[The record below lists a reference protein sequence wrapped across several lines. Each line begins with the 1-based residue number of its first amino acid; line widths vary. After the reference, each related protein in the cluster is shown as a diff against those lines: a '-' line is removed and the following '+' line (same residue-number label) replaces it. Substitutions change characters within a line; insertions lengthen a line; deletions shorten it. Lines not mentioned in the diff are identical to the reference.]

1 MNVKAIFLFSLILL
15 LSASVVY
22 AQDNSTVLSADSDD
36 VSYGDHW
43 ALNGHGEWSID
54 ENGSLIHKP
63 SDKNYSAEDI
73 SIEFHNDNSTDLR
86 KNSSDANRT
95 QNASDILT
103 PARIN
108 PLWDEFVKDPLAFME
123 KYQLV
128 PKAPPATWNSSI
140 SDNPCSSPYSKEFI
154 DFMNFVEKTR
164 VRPDVIEAGNL
175 NVYYSK
181 GNVYQIRVLNPVGDP
196 VYGAVNVTFIFNGKK
211 INTKTDENGYASFK
225 FNRQPG
231 SYVVKAYVGNV
242 SSKHK
247 ITVKSLFKTKDV
259 SKKYKKS
266 MKFKV
271 RLVKFTGKSL
281 YGKKIKITLKG
292 KTATVKTNSKGIAVF
307 NIPKNL
313 KIGKYAIRT
322 CYNGCV
328 VKNKITVKK

>member
-1 MNVKAIFLFSLILL
+1 MNVKLIFFFSLILL
-15 LSASVVY
+15 LSTSVVY
-22 AQDNSTVLSADSDD
+22 AHDNSTVLSADSDD
-36 VSYGDHW
+36 VSNGNHW
-43 ALNGHGEWSID
+43 ALNSPGEWSID
-54 ENGSLIHKP
+54 ENGSLIYKP
-63 SDKNYSAEDI
+63 SDKNNSAEDI
-73 SIEFHNDNSTDLR
+73 NIEFHSNGTDLR
-86 KNSSDANRT
+86 KNSSDTNKT
-95 QNASDILT
+95 HNVSEILT
-103 PARIN
+103 PARMN
-108 PLWDEFVKDPLAFME
+108 PLWDEFAKNPIAFME
-123 KYQLV
+123 KYHPE
-128 PKAPPATWNSSI
+128 PKAPPADWTSNV
-140 SDNPCSSPYSKEFI
+140 SDNPCSRPYSKEFI

-196 VYGAVNVTFIFNGKK
+196 VYGSVNVTFIFNGKK
-211 INTKTDENGYASFK
+211 INAKTDENGYASFK
-225 FNRQPG
+225 FNSQPG
-231 SYVVKAYVGNV
+231 NYIVKAYAGNV

-247 ITVKSLFKTKDV
+247 ITVKSLFNTKDV

-271 RLVKFTGKSL
+271 RLVKFAGKSL

-292 KTATVKTNSKGIAVF
+292 KTSTVKTNSKGIAVF

-313 KIGKYAIRT
+313 KIGKYTIRT

>member
-1 MNVKAIFLFSLILL
+1 MNVKAIILFSFILL

-22 AQDNSTVLSADSDD
+22 AQDNSTVLSEDS
-36 VSYGDHW
+36 GDYPHDGNW
-43 ALNGHGEWSID
+43 TLNGPGEWSID
-54 ENGSLIHKP
+54 ENGNVVYRT
-63 SDKNYSAEDI
+63 SDKNRSEENI
-73 SIEFHNDNSTDLR
+73 IIEFHNNNATDLR
-86 KNSSDANRT
+86 KNSSDANHT
-95 QNASDILT
+95 QNASEILT
-103 PARIN
+103 PARMN
-108 PLWDEFVKDPLAFME
+108 PLWDEFIKDPIAFAE
-123 KYQLV
+123 KYNPQ

-140 SDNPCSSPYSKEFI
+140 SDNPCSRPYSKEFI

-225 FNRQPG
+225 FNNQPG
-231 SYVVKAYVGNV
+231 SYIVNAYAGNII
-242 SSKHK
+242 SKHK
-247 ITVKSLFKTKDV
+247 ITVKALFKTKDI

-266 MKFKV
+266 LKFKI
-271 RLVKFTGKSL
+271 RLVKVSGKSVS
-281 YGKKIKITLKG
+281 GKNIKITLKG
-292 KTATVKTNSKGIAVF
+292 KTSTVKTNSKGIAVF

-313 KIGKYAIRT
+313 KIGKYTIRT